1 MSSNQLNQL
10 LNALIDNWDTEKQ
23 SDAEFIYAIVSVL
36 STDKTDP
43 ILGNEIQELLNAVK
57 EFSTPSQWQDLIEIL
72 KKRPNFQAKRRLQN
86 LDKRFQP
93 KQQDSSEI
101 KNLIEEL
108 DIKRARENKT
118 AEIKNQLTFIFAN
131 DFLKADDFFATL
143 PLTNHFNQRDYDTF
157 KSEFVRVWVKVK
169 LGVELDFEQALIVGH
184 TKGNLKVTARAGSG
198 KTRTLVARA
207 IFLIEHCKVPED
219 SILLLAFNR
228 KAADEMRARLK
239 QFLDEKLPH
248 VMTFH
253 ALAYALVHPDESLMF
268 DDPNSK
274 SQKQSREIQKL
285 IDSEIS
291 KPSFIERIRAVML
304 EYFRGSW
311 DAIAENTFDA
321 SKLDDLNFQRSLQH
335 ETLNGEYVKSFGEKI
350 IANILFENSIEYAY
364 ESSFKWGGINY
375 RPDFSIKLGADSG
388 IAIEYFGLV
397 GESEYDSSAA
407 KKREFWR
414 DKPNW
419 NLVERFPID
428 IKNTGTDFETKL
440 INELQALGLTT
451 RKLSDEEVWR
461 KLKPRAIDTFTKS
474 VKTFIQR
481 CRKLDLGVEELDS
494 LIRSH
499 DFQSSYEKS
508 FAKVGQELYSH
519 YLALLKPGLLEDF
532 DGLLIRAC
540 ELLDSGFTSFARNKG
555 EEVGNLASVQ
565 HVLVDEFQD
574 FSMLFYRMLTG
585 IKRNS
590 PSVQFLC
597 VGDDWQAINGFAGS
611 DLSYFRDFAQKE
623 LFQNS
628 DTKWIHTN
636 YRSAARIVNAGNA
649 LMREF
654 GDEATAKDL
663 KSGKVLITYHDQF
676 TPTSFENLEHQN
688 DEITPLLLR
697 VVCKLLISHKEIT
710 ILSRTNRIKHKV
722 NYSNSATTADSDL
735 QKFKK
740 HLDSFLKTEDRPRV
754 SISTT
759 HMFKG
764 LESDAVIV
772 IDANQNLY
780 PLIHPTWEF
789 FRLFGYNE
797 AKIIDEERRL
807 LYVALSRAVTTLVIF
822 GNSSNLSPFIRDPAF
837 LESIEELKI
846 SDFPAPIVIGRQYLE
861 LSVFNS
867 FKIKDKLKA
876 LGFRFHPDPDSRRNR
891 WFKMIPI
898 SEFSVEDLNS
908 QPWNDGSMPI
918 EVKTSSGEMIY
929 ANNPA
934 R

>member
-1 MSSNQLNQL
+1 MLSNQLNQL
-10 LNALIDNWDTEKQ
+10 LNGLIDQWDTEKQ
-23 SDAEFIYAIVSVL
+23 NDVEFIDAIL
-36 STDKTDP
+36 SALSSDSLDT
-43 ILGNEIQELLNAVK
+43 ILGNDAQALLNIIK
-57 EFSTPSQWQDLIEIL
+57 EFSTPDQRHHLVVFL

-86 LDKRFQP
+86 LDKKFQP
-93 KQQDSSEI
+93 KQLNSSEV
-101 KNLIEEL
+101 KNLIEEF
-108 DIKRARENKT
+108 DIKRARENEI
-118 AEIKNQLTFIFAN
+118 AEVKKQLALIFAN
-131 DFLKADDFFATL
+131 DFLKADDAFATL
-143 PLTNHFNQRDYDTF
+143 PHTNHFTQLDYDMY
-157 KSEFVRVWVKVK
+157 KSEFVRIWVKGK
-169 LGVELDFEQALIVGH
+169 LGIELDSEQALIVGH
-184 TKGNLKVTARAGSG
+184 INGNLKITARAGSG

-207 IFLIEHCKVPED
+207 IFLIEHCKVPEN

-291 KPSFIERIRAVML
+291 KPSFIERIRDVML
-304 EYFRGSW
+304 QYFRGSW
-311 DAIAENTFDA
+311 DAIVDNAFDA
-321 SKLDDLNFQRSLQH
+321 DKLDDLNFQRSLQH
-335 ETLNGEYVKSFGEKI
+335 ETLNGEYVKSFGEKT
-350 IANILFENSIEYAY
+350 IANILFENSVEYAY
-364 ESSFKWGGINY
+364 ERSFKWDGINY

-397 GESEYDSSAA
+397 GETQYDFSSA
-407 KKREFWR
+407 KKREFWGK
-414 DKPNW
+414 KPNW

-428 IKNTGTDFETKL
+428 IRNTGTEFEANL
-440 INELQALGLTT
+440 ISELQALGLKT

-461 KLKPRAIDTFTKS
+461 QLKPRAIDTFTKS
-474 VKTFIQR
+474 VKIFIQR
-481 CRKLDLGVEELDS
+481 CRKLDLSSQELDA
-494 LIRSH
+494 LINGH
-499 DFQSSYEKS
+499 DFHSSFEKS
-508 FAKVGQELYSH
+508 FAKIGQELYNN
-519 YLALLKPGLLEDF
+519 YLALLQPGLLEDF

-540 ELLDSGFTSFARNKG
+540 ELLNSGLTSFARNKG
-555 EEVGNLASVQ
+555 EEVGNLSNVQ

-585 IKRNS
+585 IKRNN

-611 DLSYFRDFAQKE
+611 DLSYFRDFTRKD
-623 LFQNS
+623 LFQSS

-654 GDEATAKDL
+654 GDEAIAKNL
-663 KSGKVLITYHDQF
+663 TSGNVLITYQDQF
-676 TPTSFENLEHQN
+676 TPTSFEALEHQN

-697 VVCKLLISHKEIT
+697 VVCKLLTSHKEIT
-710 ILSRTNRIKHKV
+710 ILSRTNRI
-722 NYSNSATTADSDL
+722 NYRINYANSATNADSDL
-735 QKFKK
+735 NKFKK
-740 HLDSFLKTEDRPRV
+740 HLDSFLKTEDRQRV

-764 LESDAVIV
+764 LESDAIIV
-772 IDANQNLY
+772 IDANQNSY

-789 FRLFGYNE
+789 FRLFGYNK

-822 GNSSNLSPFIRDPAF
+822 GNSSNLSPFIRDAAF

-846 SDFPAPIVIGRQYLE
+846 SDFPAPIVSGRQYLE
-861 LSVFNS
+861 LSVFKS
-867 FKIKDKLKA
+867 FKVKDELKA
-876 LGFRFHPDPDSRRNR
+876 LGFRFHPDPDPSQRH
-891 WFKMIPI
+891 WSTMIPI
-898 SEFSVEDLNS
+898 SEFSVENLNS

-918 EVKTSSGEMIY
+918 EVKASSGEMVY
-929 ANNPA
+929 TNNPA

>member
-10 LNALIDNWDTEKQ
+10 LNALIDQWDTEKQ
-23 SDAEFIYAIVSVL
+23 NDVEFIDAIL
-36 STDKTDP
+36 SALSSDSLDT
-43 ILGNEIQELLNAVK
+43 ILGNDAQALLNIIK
-57 EFSTPSQWQDLIEIL
+57 EFSTPNQRHHLVVFL

-86 LDKRFQP
+86 LDKKFQP
-93 KQQDSSEI
+93 KQLDSSDV
-101 KNLIEEL
+101 KNLIEEF
-108 DIKRARENKT
+108 DIKRARENEL
-118 AEIKNQLTFIFAN
+118 AEVKKQLTLIFAN
-131 DFLKADDFFATL
+131 DFLKADDAFATL
-143 PLTNHFNQRDYDTF
+143 PHTNHFTQLDYDMY
-157 KSEFVRVWVKVK
+157 KSEFVRLWVKGK
-169 LGVELDFEQALIVGH
+169 LGIELDSEQALIVGH
-184 TKGNLKVTARAGSG
+184 INGNLKITARAGSG

-207 IFLIEHCKVPED
+207 IFLIEHCKVPEN

-268 DDPNSK
+268 DHPNSNF
-274 SQKQSREIQKL
+274 QKQSREIQKL

-321 SKLDDLNFQRSLQH
+321 SKLDDLNSQRSLQH

-350 IANILFENSIEYAY
+350 IANILFENSIEYDY
-364 ESSFKWGGINY
+364 ERSFKWDGVNY
-375 RPDFSIKLGADSG
+375 RPDFSIKLGTDSG

-397 GESEYDSSAA
+397 GETEYDSSST
-407 KKREFWR
+407 KKRDFWAK
-414 DKPNW
+414 KPNW
-419 NLVERFPID
+419 SLVERFPID
-428 IKNTGTDFETKL
+428 IRNTGTKFEANL
-440 INELQALGLTT
+440 IGELQALGLKT

-461 KLKPRAIDTFTKS
+461 QLRPRAIDTFTKS
-474 VKTFIQR
+474 VKIFIQR
-481 CRKLDLGVEELDS
+481 CRKLDLSSQELDA
-494 LIRSH
+494 LISGH
-499 DFQSSYEKS
+499 DFQSSFEKS
-508 FAKVGQELYSH
+508 FAKIGQELYSH
-519 YLALLKPGLLEDF
+519 YLALLQPGLLEDF

-540 ELLDSGFTSFARNKG
+540 ELLNSGLTSFARNKG
-555 EEVGNLASVQ
+555 EEVGNLSNVQ

-585 IKRNS
+585 IKRNN

-611 DLSYFRDFAQKE
+611 DLSYFRDFAQKD
-623 LFQNS
+623 LFQSS

-663 KSGKVLITYHDQF
+663 KSGKVLIAYHDQF
-676 TPTSFENLEHQN
+676 TPTSFEYLEHQN

-697 VVCKLLISHKEIT
+697 VVHKLLTSHEEIT
-710 ILSRTNRIKHKV
+710 ILSRTNRIKYKI
-722 NYSNSATTADSDL
+722 NYSNPATTVDSDL

-740 HLDSFLKTEDRPRV
+740 HLDSFLKTEDRQRV

-772 IDANQNLY
+772 IDANQNSY

-822 GNSSNLSPFIRDPAF
+822 GNSSNLSPFIRDPRF

-846 SDFPAPIVIGRQYLE
+846 SEFPAPTKSGRQFLE
-861 LSVFNS
+861 LSVFKS
-867 FKIKDKLKA
+867 FNVKDQLKA

-929 ANNPA
+929 TNNPA